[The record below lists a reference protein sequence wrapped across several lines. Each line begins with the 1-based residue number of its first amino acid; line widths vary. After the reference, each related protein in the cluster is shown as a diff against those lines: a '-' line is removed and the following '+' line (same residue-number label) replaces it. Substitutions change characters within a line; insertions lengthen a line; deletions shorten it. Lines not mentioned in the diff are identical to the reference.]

1 MTSTDADLDLPIAPR
16 VPGWVAA
23 WSPGRRAVAD
33 VLLDEMVVLGKAGAA
48 LDLRLARMLGWF
60 KRQDLAPIGYSSHLA
75 FCRERVE
82 WRDTWIRQ
90 LVRLVESD
98 LELVKAAVCRGGLP
112 PSVAVLA
119 PGKIEADEQTLWL
132 LAALRG
138 EVVPER
144 VRRAPPRKKVVLEG
158 RAARVV
164 HRARD
169 LSRLVTGQPL
179 SDAVADDFIL
189 ECWREQVPGE
199 QILAEAREKPSVPEH
214 PPVPPWCGEPDPAT
228 RLVGPCRE
236 PADLEEG
243 LRLLDSVQRAR
254 RERIVRLGR
263 GYVRM
268 AQERLYLAVGFDSLA
283 EMARQALGLSVRT
296 LQRYRQ
302 LAEGMAALPAAGRA
316 VEQGLDSAGA
326 EAGAAGLD
334 SAGAEGGAA
343 GLDSAGAEGGAAG
356 LDSAG
361 AEGGAAGPDG
371 GATVDGAASTEGR
384 AATLDLARAE
394 LVLKVARPET
404 VEDWVRVAQRTTVLD
419 LQRAT
424 AMAARGLEAEVLAAY
439 QRAMA
444 QTTNTVALR
453 AMQEPTPAPKVM
465 AVHPDL
471 PEAAAWLL
479 ENVKPEPQRGFGK
492 VKERDRFV
500 CQNPECGR
508 RSLRAQSHHLVYR
521 NHGGSDQMENGETVC
536 KPCHLRLIHTGLVS
550 VEQEGDTVVWRYPGG
565 RAVTV
570 FGAVGAR

>member
-1 MTSTDADLDLPIAPR
+1 MAKR
-16 VPGWVAA
+16 VPRWVAA
-23 WSPGRRAVAD
+23 WSPGRRVVAD
-33 VLLDEMVVLGKAGAA
+33 VLLDEMIVLGKAGAA

-98 LELVKAAVCRGGLP
+98 LEVVKAAVCRGGLP
-112 PSVAVLA
+112 LSVAVLA
-119 PGKIEADEQTLWL
+119 PGKVEAEEQAVWL

-144 VRRAPPRKKVVLEG
+144 SQCAPPRKKVVLEG

-179 SDAVADDFIL
+179 SDGAADDFTL

-199 QILAEAREKPSVPEH
+199 QLLDEARETPPVQEH
-214 PPVPPWCGEPDPAT
+214 PPLPPWGGEPDPAT
-228 RLVGPCRE
+228 RLVGPWRE

-243 LRLLDSVQRAR
+243 LRLLDEVQRER

-263 GYVRM
+263 GYARM

-283 EMARQALGLSVRT
+283 EMARHALGLSVRT
-296 LQRYRQ
+296 LQRYRR
-302 LAEGMAALPAAGRA
+302 LAEGMASLPAVGRA

-334 SAGAEGGAA
+334 SAGAEAGAA
-343 GLDSAGAEGGAAG
+343 GLDSAGAEA
-356 LDSAG
+356 
-361 AEGGAAGPDG
+361 GAAGPDG

-384 AATLDLARAE
+384 AATLDLARTE

-424 AMAARGLEAEVLAAY
+424 AMAARGLEAQVLAAY

-453 AMQEPTPAPKVM
+453 AMQEPAPAPKVM

-492 VKERDRFV
+492 IKERDRFV

-521 NHGGSDQMENGETVC
+521 NQGGSDQMENGETVC

-550 VEQEGDTVVWRYPGG
+550 VERVADTVVWRYPGG

-570 FGAVGAR
+570 FGVVGAP